1 VLSRDGA
8 QFTLAGDTNIRAGSE
23 IKVDTQR
30 PAMDLRLSELEKG
43 SWVIFQLP
51 GFTKAAAGTPQAS
64 LAALRNA
71 STTAYYQA
79 PDALWVKVVS
89 DGQGA
94 RLAGP
99 GAGATSVSVSR

>member
-1 VLSRDGA
+1 MGA
-8 QFTLAGDTNIRAGSE
+8 DTNIRAGSE
-23 IKVDTQR
+23 IKVETQR

-51 GFTKAAAGTPQAS
+51 GFTQAAAGTPAPS
-64 LAALRNA
+64 LDALRQA
-71 STTAYYQA
+71 TTTAYYQA

-99 GAGATSVSVSR
+99 GAGATSVVVRR